1 MDQQFKREK
10 NKGKRSKVAC
20 KQPRSLPKGIRKDP
34 SQSPL
39 HNYQDI
45 YAGNSTDSP
54 NWTKSPRDFED
65 IFTAKGRFWKPVRK
79 LTPTGSTSSSSLP
92 ATPMTPMR
100 DYYTHSSEIDL
111 RAQQGISPTFASQM
125 LQQILVHGENIT
137 LSSTS
142 EVGKELDQPQEIT
155 AEHEIT
161 NDYEASTSAPQI
173 AYKTPENQTE
183 KSKDAPKRKRR
194 SKGGKQPRRM
204 FKCSI
209 KILQEIKTYQ
219 KSTDFLIPQKPFQRL
234 CREIFD
240 RNFPKLR
247 ITPQALAALQ
257 EVSETH
263 IVNTL
268 EEGNRCALHASRVTI
283 MPKDI
288 QLAQRLK
295 KC

>member
-1 MDQQFKREK
+1 
-10 NKGKRSKVAC
+10 
-20 KQPRSLPKGIRKDP
+20 
-34 SQSPL
+34 
-39 HNYQDI
+39 
-45 YAGNSTDSP
+45 
-54 NWTKSPRDFED
+54 
-65 IFTAKGRFWKPVRK
+65 
-79 LTPTGSTSSSSLP
+79 
-92 ATPMTPMR
+92 
-100 DYYTHSSEIDL
+100 
-111 RAQQGISPTFASQM
+111 
-125 LQQILVHGENIT
+125 
-137 LSSTS
+137 
-142 EVGKELDQPQEIT
+142 
-155 AEHEIT
+155 
-161 NDYEASTSAPQI
+161 
-173 AYKTPENQTE
+173 
-183 KSKDAPKRKRR
+183 
-194 SKGGKQPRRM
+194 M

-263 IVNTL
+263 LVNTL